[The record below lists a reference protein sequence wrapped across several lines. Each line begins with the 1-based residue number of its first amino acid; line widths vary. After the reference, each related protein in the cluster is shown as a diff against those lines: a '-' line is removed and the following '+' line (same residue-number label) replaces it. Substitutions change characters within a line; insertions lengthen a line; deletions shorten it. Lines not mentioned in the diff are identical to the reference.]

1 MAIQLK
7 KRQSKETLR
16 RLEAEATEEAEA
28 QAAFEAEGLAE
39 VEKIGRTWG
48 LAPEEIEVILK
59 GKYYPLFL
67 RARQAQRDIEK
78 RGLVS
83 FDNYGRSRAN
93 PSISIE
99 KDSIGGMMRIL
110 KALNIGGE
118 TPEPATKTKPWGNT
132 HG

>member
-28 QAAFEAEGLAE
+28 QASFEAEGLAE

-67 RARQAQRDIEK
+67 RAKQAARDIEK

-93 PSISIE
+93 PSVSIE
-99 KDSIGGMMRIL
+99 KDSIQAMARLL
-110 KALNIGGE
+110 KLLNIGMN
-118 TPEPATKTKPWGNT
+118 EPPDSQAKTGPWGRT
-132 HG
+132 